1 MDPVT
6 AFATIVG
13 LMGTFKSERRAS
25 SDDEYR
31 EFMEWLGEKRHDELI
46 HSIQTNQ
53 NLTAALTSFLNGSHE
68 EVMAKLSGLDYAMME
83 LASRID
89 GVQEVAYAIAPQAE
103 LSSQAF
109 SILKQLNDSGGSVF
123 LEMKMLGG
131 TMYQVMDASG
141 QIQIEEPRFIE
152 DDLEKLCQLGLLLQ
166 DYNSKG
172 GRLFR
177 ITRASV
183 KYVENASHHS

>member
-1 MDPVT
+1 VDPVT

-13 LMGTFKSERRAS
+13 LLGTFKAERRAS
-25 SDDEYR
+25 SDDDYR
-31 EFMEWLGEKRHDELI
+31 DFMEWLGEKRHDDLIKAI
-46 HSIQTNQ
+46 HSNQ
-53 NLTAALTSFLNGSHE
+53 ELAAALTTFLESGHE
-68 EVMAKLSGLDYAMME
+68 EVMAKLSGLDRSLLE
-83 LASRID
+83 LASQID
-89 GVQEVAYAIAPQAE
+89 GVQQLAHAIAPQAE

-131 TMYQVMDASG
+131 TLYQIMDTSA
-141 QIQIEEPRFIE
+141 QLEIEEPRFVE
-152 DDLEKLCQLGLLLQ
+152 DDLEKLCRLGLLLQ
-166 DYNSKG
+166 DYNNKG

-183 KYVENASHHS
+183 RYVENAGRHS